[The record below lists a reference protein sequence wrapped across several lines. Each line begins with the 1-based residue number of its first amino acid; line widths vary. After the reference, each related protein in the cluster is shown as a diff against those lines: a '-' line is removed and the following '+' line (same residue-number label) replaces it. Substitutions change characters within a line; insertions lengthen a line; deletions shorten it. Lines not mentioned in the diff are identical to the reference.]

1 MLPYIQGTSEELRRI
16 LVRANIKAVF
26 KPCTTLKQQLVKPE
40 DPVCIK
46 NRTGVVYSIPC
57 KACPAM
63 YIGQTGRPLETRV
76 KEHKT
81 AVRNGE
87 VSSSALAEHAW
98 NESHQIDWDDVSVL
112 AAENNLQRR
121 LTLESWHIHQHS
133 TTVNRELG
141 GLPSEYTPLLS

>member
-1 MLPYIQGTSEELRRI
+1 M
-16 LVRANIKAVF
+16 
-26 KPCTTLKQQLVKPE
+26 
-40 DPVCIK
+40 
-46 NRTGVVYSIPC
+46 VYSIPC

>member
-1 MLPYIQGTSEELRRI
+1 M
-16 LVRANIKAVF
+16 
-26 KPCTTLKQQLVKPE
+26 
-40 DPVCIK
+40 
-46 NRTGVVYSIPC
+46 VYSIPY

-63 YIGQTGRPLETRV
+63 HIGQTGRPLETRV

-141 GLPSEYTPLLS
+141 GLPSEYTPLLN